1 MEMNYGGL
9 SSKTGLSNYIHLN
22 TALFGKW
29 RKILKCCNNICIR
42 FLFLFTESQKKE
54 GYTFDDYKK
63 NVRLAFQKAKN
74 RVYKAVSEQRRLK
87 KLKIGV
93 NDSKTEDNDIKS
105 NEIE

>member
-1 MEMNYGGL
+1 MVDSAQKL
-9 SSKTGLSNYIHLN
+9 ASATIFTWTQRSSVS
-22 TALFGKW
+22 GK
-29 RKILKCCNNICIR
+29 RFSDVGNI
-42 FLFLFTESQKKE
+42 FLQTFQLYTESQRKE

-87 KLKIGV
+87 KLKIGA
-93 NDSKTEDNDIKS
+93 NDSKEEDNDIIKS

>member
-1 MEMNYGGL
+1 MKLYSHKNFIFY
-9 SSKTGLSNYIHLN
+9 
-22 TALFGKW
+22 
-29 RKILKCCNNICIR
+29 
-42 FLFLFTESQKKE
+42 TESQRKE

-87 KLKIGV
+87 KLKIGA
-93 NDSKTEDNDIKS
+93 NDSKEEDNDIIKS